1 MPRRPERQEMQL
13 NNKPLAILS
22 PLCLALYA
30 AGAHAALEP
39 FSFKASET
47 IKHESNVNHAQDQ
60 FKRADWISN
69 TELTAALDQALGRSK
84 LVADAGVNYSAYDHQ
99 DHLNSWGYRAGA
111 ELDWETIGDLSGALG
126 ADTGRRRYIQG
137 VTEDLAL
144 PGQVD
149 TTTVNE
155 LNMQT
160 DHHVFGRIRLGGPS
174 RWQLFAG
181 GDASRRSFSADNF
194 RSNDERQWSAN
205 AGTRY
210 ATSPDLVFGIVGS
223 YMRGEFPHV
232 RVGSFG
238 GEPIEIVSKFRT
250 RSISGTVQLQATG
263 NSEFDASLGYTK
275 QNSDALADELHF
287 VNGSLNWTWR
297 PPSHFTVK
305 LGLKRS
311 SDVDTTTT
319 AVNNGVRFSNN
330 LNGPSVNNLALLDV
344 TYALTAKTSLDADLS
359 YSHRKYSQ
367 VSVPNPVT
375 QTTDV
380 ESGTLNTTSFFLS
393 ANWQPTRTID
403 LTCGAGREQRRGAA
417 SFSIFSYSDNTVR
430 CTAAI
435 RFD

>member
-1 MPRRPERQEMQL
+1 M
-13 NNKPLAILS
+13 LS

-47 IKHESNVNHAQDQ
+47 IKHESNVNHEQDQ
-60 FKRADWISN
+60 FANSDWISN

-84 LVADAGVNYSAYDHQ
+84 LAADAGVNYSAYKNQ
-99 DHLNSWGYRAGA
+99 DKLNSWGYHAGA

-126 ADTGRRRYIQG
+126 ADTSRRRYIQG
-137 VTEDLAL
+137 VTDDIAL

-149 TTTVNE
+149 LTTVNE
-155 LNMQT
+155 NNEQT

-181 GDASRRSFSADNF
+181 GDASRRNFSADNF

-210 ATSPDLVFGIVGS
+210 ATSPDLVFGIVGN

-232 RVGSFG
+232 QVGSFG
-238 GEPIEIVSKFRT
+238 GVPIEVASKFRT
-250 RSISGTVQLQATG
+250 RSINGTVQLQATG

-275 QNSDALADELHF
+275 QNSDALAEELHF
-287 VNGSLNWTWR
+287 VNGSLNWTWT

-319 AVNNGVRFSNN
+319 AVNNGVRYSNN

-344 TYALTAKTSLDADLS
+344 TYALTAKVNLDANVT
-359 YSHRKYSQ
+359 YSHRKYAQ
-367 VSVPNPVT
+367 VQVFDPVT
-375 QTTDV
+375 GQPTLL
-380 ESGTLNTTSFFLS
+380 SGALNTTSFFLS
-393 ANWQPTRTID
+393 AHWQPTRTTD
-403 LTCGAGREQRRGAA
+403 LTCGAGREQRRGDA
-417 SFSIFSYSDNTVR
+417 SFAIFSYSDNTVR

>member
-1 MPRRPERQEMQL
+1 MPRRPGRQEKQL

-47 IKHESNVNHAQDQ
+47 IKHESNVNHERDQ
-60 FKRADWISN
+60 FRNADWISN

-84 LVADAGVNYSAYDHQ
+84 LAADAGVNYSAYKEQ
-99 DHLNSWGYRAGA
+99 DNLNSWGYRAGA
-111 ELDWETIGDLSGALG
+111 ELDWETIGDLNGAFG
-126 ADTGRRRYIQG
+126 ADTSRRRYIQG
-137 VTEDLAL
+137 VTDDLAL
-144 PGQVD
+144 PGQG
-149 TTTVNE
+149 TATVTQNNE
-155 LNMQT
+155 QT

-210 ATSPDLVFGIVGS
+210 ATSPDLVFGLVGT

-232 RVGSFG
+232 EVGSFG
-238 GEPIEIVSKFRT
+238 GVPIEIESKFRT
-250 RSISGTVQLQATG
+250 RSINGTVQLQATG
-263 NSEFDASLGYTK
+263 NSLFDASVGYTK
-275 QNSDALADELHF
+275 QNSDALAEELHF
-287 VNGSLNWTWR
+287 VNGSLNWTWT
-297 PPSHFTVK
+297 PPSRFTFK

-319 AVNNGVRFSNN
+319 AVNNGVRYSNN

-344 TYALTAKTSLDADLS
+344 KYELTAKVSLDANAS
-359 YSHRKYSQ
+359 YGHRKYAQVQVFDPVSQ
-367 VSVPNPVT
+367 QP
-375 QTTDV
+375 
-380 ESGTLNTTSFFLS
+380 ELLSGSLNTTSVFLS
-393 ANWQPTRTID
+393 AHWQPTRTTD
-403 LTCGAGREQRRGAA
+403 LTCGAGRERRSGNS
-417 SFSIFSYSDNTVR
+417 SFAIFSYSDNTVR